1 MGAPE
6 PKTGSCSQFDRLV
19 VALSMSY
26 GFPIFPC
33 NPLTKAPM
41 IGGRGGF
48 KSATSKFDQL
58 RQWADQYP
66 NAMAGLPTG
75 HQTGFW
81 VLDVDRKADRN
92 GFASL
97 AELERRHGKLPET
110 FHVRTGTGGHHIY
123 FRMPAG
129 VRIPQRAGDI
139 APGLDVRG
147 STGYV
152 IAPGSVLSDGR
163 EYREIDGRG
172 FDDIAAAPD
181 WLLFMAVFGKRR
193 REDLEKIGIRGPDD
207 LGCEPWQWADRVRE
221 MLRPERPRLQGTLTE
236 SGADEIRRYVGKGI
250 AAEIEAIRGLEE
262 GGRDTGI
269 NNAAIK
275 IWSLLNGAEELGVD
289 VNDIA
294 EKAGADFDE
303 ACSSLGDEF
312 SSHEF
317 VDDKWTRAQADADP
331 RDIGYVPRGRAE
343 DEFGDVSTAIASTTT
358 DRLLFP
364 RDISWDRISQ
374 IHANALVSG
383 ILLPGE
389 TGTIYGTHS
398 TGKTFVAL
406 DLAFSIAQGREWH
419 GRSVKQAPVLYV
431 SLEGVTGFDKR
442 TLAAIKGFGD
452 PGTCFARMVSRV
464 LLNKSDAG
472 KKGAQEVIAACRD
485 LERIN
490 GRPVGLVII
499 DTKARA
505 TAGDNENDNA
515 DQAVYQELRTG
526 LIARETGAAVLTVH
540 HESKAGSYRGGS
552 AAPAGDDVILHVER
566 LSNGRRVTAEKVKDG
581 EDGIALFDFELQSVD
596 LGADENGE
604 IVTSCIV
611 SKSEPKRQTTETV
624 RKAERVLREAFA
636 TMEASG
642 NIEVGELPGTATPG
656 CRADLDMARDVFIGA
671 YAGATPSERDVE
683 TASRAWRSIVRKL
696 PSDFA
701 ATLDS
706 IWRSTCPLE
715 RME

>member
-1 MGAPE
+1 MGAPA
-6 PKTGSCSQFDRLV
+6 PIKAIGAQFEHLTFSL
-19 VALSMSY
+19 VALWSL
-26 GFPIFPC
+26 PIFPC
-33 NPLTKAPM
+33 SPLTKAPM

-48 KSATSKFDQL
+48 KSASDDAGQM
-58 RQWADQYP
+58 RQWIEQYP

-75 HQTGFW
+75 ARTGFW
-81 VLDVDRKADRN
+81 VLDVDAKRDRD

-97 AELERRHGKLPET
+97 AELERRHGKLPAT
-110 FHVRTGTGGHHIY
+110 FRVRTGSGGHHVY
-123 FRMPAG
+123 SKMPPG

-163 EYREIDGRG
+163 EYVALDDRD
-172 FDDIAAAPD
+172 FDDIVPAPD
-181 WLLFMAVFGKRR
+181 WLIFLAVFGRRR
-193 REDLEKIGIRGPDD
+193 REELANIGIRGPDD
-207 LGCEPWQWADRVRE
+207 LNCEPWQWIDRSRE
-221 MLRPERPRLQGTLTE
+221 LLRLERPKLQGTLTE
-236 SGADEIRRYVGKGI
+236 SGAAEIRRYVSAGV
-250 AAEIEAIRGLEE
+250 AAEIEAIRRLEE
-262 GGRDTGI
+262 GSRDTGI
-269 NNAAIK
+269 NTAAIK
-275 IWSLLNGAEELGVD
+275 IWSLLNGAEELGIDAND
-289 VNDIA
+289 VM

-303 ACSSLGDEF
+303 VCSSLGDEF
-312 SSHEF
+312 SSPDYI
-317 VDDKWTRAQADADP
+317 DDKWTRARADADP
-331 RDIGYVPRGRAE
+331 RDLGHVPRASAM
-343 DEFGDVSTAIASTTT
+343 DELGDVASTIATTTT

-364 RDISWDRISQ
+364 RDISWERIAQ
-374 IHANALVSG
+374 LHANALVSG
-383 ILLPGE
+383 LMLPGE

-406 DLAFSIAQGREWH
+406 DLAFAVAQGRDWH

-431 SLEGVTGFDKR
+431 SLENVVGFDKR
-442 TLAAIKGFGD
+442 TLAAKQTYGD
-452 PGTCFARMVSRV
+452 PGTWFARLVSRV
-464 LLNKSDAG
+464 LLNKTDAG
-472 KKGAQEVIAACRD
+472 KKGAQEIVDACRD

-490 GRPVGLVII
+490 GCPVGLVVI

-526 LIARETGAAVLTVH
+526 LIARQTGAAVLTVH

-566 LSNGRRVTAEKVKDG
+566 FSNGRRVTAEKVKDG
-581 EDGIALFDFELQSVD
+581 EDGIVLFDFDLDTVD
-596 LGADENGE
+596 LGPDENGE

-611 SKSEPKRQTTETV
+611 SKSEPKRQTVETV
-624 RKAERVLREAFA
+624 RKAERVLRDAFD
-636 TMEASG
+636 TMEAAGSG
-642 NIEVGELPGTATPG
+642 EVGQLPGTATPG
-656 CRADLDMARDVFIGA
+656 YRVDLDAARDAFIGA
-671 YAGATPSERDVE
+671 YAGATPSERDIE

-701 ATLDS
+701 ATLDA

-715 RME
+715 RMA